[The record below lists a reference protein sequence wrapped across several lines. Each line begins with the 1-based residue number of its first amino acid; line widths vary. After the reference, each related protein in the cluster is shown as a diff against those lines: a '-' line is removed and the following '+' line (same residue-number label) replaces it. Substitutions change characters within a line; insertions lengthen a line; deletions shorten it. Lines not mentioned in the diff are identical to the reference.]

1 MYVYFCIHR
10 RPRTGLPVHQCGP
23 ELAGSCADV
32 RRLRAFF
39 RLLFHLLDAANV
51 GGGRSWEGDCTYAIF
66 LAGSCRVVT
75 IA

>member
-51 GGGRSWEGDCTYAIF
+51 GGGRS
-66 LAGSCRVVT
+66 
-75 IA
+75 